1 MVIAAPSLASAAGT
15 HAMPMTLPELA
26 RVARARD
33 LADGLAARV
42 EHRGAL
48 GGHVAVGQRE
58 ADERASLGPACSAA
72 CSSAHLPMKS
82 SSLSSLTIQGIA
94 AP

>member
-1 MVIAAPSLASAAGT
+1 MTSARSVRRSSEMVIAAPSPASAAGT

-33 LADGLAARV
+33 LPDGLAARV

-48 GGHVAVGQRE
+48 G
-58 ADERASLGPACSAA
+58 RARRRRAA
-72 CSSAHLPMKS
+72 
-82 SSLSSLTIQGIA
+82 
-94 AP
+94 